1 MKDNAKRLGTT
12 KAADEVAEYVFAGLF
27 TSLGE

>member
-1 MKDNAKRLGTT
+1 LGTT

-27 TSLGE
+27 TSVGVNEG